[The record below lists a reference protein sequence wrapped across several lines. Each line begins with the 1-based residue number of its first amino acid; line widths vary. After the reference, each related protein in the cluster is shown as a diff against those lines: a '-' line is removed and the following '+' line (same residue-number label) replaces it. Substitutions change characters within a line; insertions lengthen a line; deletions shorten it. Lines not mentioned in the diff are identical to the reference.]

1 MALHE
6 KMSSNGADPKGPHVD
21 SSGTRL
27 EADCHNSETTFTY
40 GNNFDNIQDT
50 STTSTTTSE
59 TTKDILSYFVRE
71 ELFHQRDFAT
81 LGKEIGE
88 SRNAVCNCPW
98 PCDRCVQGHGIPV
111 GLDGGG
117 LQPDFDLDGVEKN
130 GLSCGRINHL
140 SGYDLDTHRGTKAL
154 AENIMAKKP
163 RFTWVSLPCTRLSS
177 LQNLT
182 ERDEE
187 AWSRFMKR
195 RGQDLRRA
203 EEVSKA
209 LEPVLEADDFGWE
222 WPIGA
227 VAGWRSHAIQRLEKM
242 AKRYGRTLYWVKI
255 HGCQYGLK
263 WKGLP
268 LRKGWMILTTSGA
281 LSSSS
286 QTMPWRSC
294 SC

>member
-1 MALHE
+1 
-6 KMSSNGADPKGPHVD
+6 MSC
-21 SSGTRL
+21 
-27 EADCHNSETTFTY
+27 E
-40 GNNFDNIQDT
+40 
-50 STTSTTTSE
+50 
-59 TTKDILSYFVRE
+59 
-71 ELFHQRDFAT
+71 
-81 LGKEIGE
+81 
-88 SRNAVCNCPW
+88 
-98 PCDRCVQGHGIPV
+98 
-111 GLDGGG
+111 
-117 LQPDFDLDGVEKN
+117 
-130 GLSCGRINHL
+130 RINHL